1 MESFY
6 LGTSS
11 PTVKSSVGPQN
22 QPHKTGE
29 TDVKSQNSYTL
40 PLSAVRRS
48 FYAERGKLCYK
59 NLKRSLEKHEQTST
73 SDEAKQVLDVRRSNV
88 KGTLQENIASLE
100 MKIRL
105 SKSHH
110 LMSQVSTL
118 AVAKHILKHGPSVPT
133 TELCDIYKKTNGSS
147 SNRRMMSAE
156 LFGITSKHLNIMQ
169 LYIEGQAFICEN
181 TQSDFA
187 SILSFVHNQMKD
199 RKHLN
204 EHVTNTVGECFKEAL
219 NYMDSKRDRDTVIA
233 MIERLTSVK
242 FVARKLLNVQNKG
255 AVQGS
260 RDSFKENLCAFR
272 GIRKTS
278 QVVRNDMTNEQQR
291 KLAIRIANKR
301 KLKEIF
307 HIAPGRG
314 RKLKCEENPMLVPL
328 LEYAFMEAD
337 VIEGGGGVQ
346 SHPRLID
353 DTLYRTSDNVT
364 NMKQARQLVMAMSN
378 PDFNISLSC
387 CYNYTQN
394 YKKNTMQAKRHHDGR
409 EINAKISFHNPPRV
423 GVEKFVVNIHWS
435 SANINFIVD
444 DCEEN
449 KNNYMVDSKDAKS
462 IVPGDISPVQKPM
475 KTWKQRSGILPD
487 HDWEQGRSNAITPLA
502 YLFLESK
509 TLVTNEEVTIPLQN
523 AAASV
528 SVTRTGKAVY
538 LTYLSYYE
546 PETVFR
552 CMNEIFFLMVQPS
565 LDIFFGNPE
574 TGRLKENFVF
584 ISDNGPAEQPAS
596 PAVQMCLA
604 RLCKFLDLDKVIQ
617 VSFAEY
623 HSKRNFVERVHPQAN
638 KVLPAHGSFSS
649 HEKHP
654 DVRGPGTPE
663 HLENMEQMAAA
674 VNTCLKGASFGGRYI
689 DVYRGL
695 KENQW
700 IFHDDTQLKTFLSM
714 AEFSKEVSGMSYK
727 ARDTSL
733 LQMLHDVWDIE
744 TKFKGNYW
752 DDYAVVKGEE
762 SIRSSWCDKYTTVI
776 FRNGDDWRGD
786 PQQRM
791 HHQPLPD
798 YMRWLESGGELHYLP
813 YEARKSLTNGRW
825 DNIPGCFLPSHC
837 LDLAYV
843 LMPKPTGFLCFMFY
857 VLASEFSV
865 AMLAARE

>member
-1 MESFY
+1 MESFN

-59 NLKRSLEKHEQTST
+59 NFKRSLEKHEQTST

-100 MKIRL
+100 MKIHL

-118 AVAKHILKHGPSVPT
+118 AVAKHILKHGPLVPT

-233 MIERLTSVK
+233 MIECLTSVK

-272 GIRKTS
+272 DIRKTS
-278 QVVRNDMTNEQQR
+278 QVVRNDMTNEQQC

-301 KLKEIF
+301 KLKEIL

-337 VIEGGGGVQ
+337 IIEGGGGVQ

-435 SANINFIVD
+435 LANINFIVD

-487 HDWEQGRSNAITPLA
+487 HDWEQGRSNAITPMA
-502 YLFLESK
+502 HLFLESK

-565 LDIFFGNPE
+565 LD
-574 TGRLKENFVF
+574 
-584 ISDNGPAEQPAS
+584 
-596 PAVQMCLA
+596 M
-604 RLCKFLDLDKVIQ
+604 
-617 VSFAEY
+617 
-623 HSKRNFVERVHPQAN
+623 
-638 KVLPAHGSFSS
+638 FS
-649 HEKHP
+649 EIPK
-654 DVRGPGTPE
+654 
-663 HLENMEQMAAA
+663 LE
-674 VNTCLKGASFGGRYI
+674 G
-689 DVYRGL
+689 
-695 KENQW
+695 
-700 IFHDDTQLKTFLSM
+700 
-714 AEFSKEVSGMSYK
+714 
-727 ARDTSL
+727 
-733 LQMLHDVWDIE
+733 
-744 TKFKGNYW
+744 
-752 DDYAVVKGEE
+752 
-762 SIRSSWCDKYTTVI
+762 
-776 FRNGDDWRGD
+776 
-786 PQQRM
+786 
-791 HHQPLPD
+791 
-798 YMRWLESGGELHYLP
+798 
-813 YEARKSLTNGRW
+813 
-825 DNIPGCFLPSHC
+825 
-837 LDLAYV
+837 
-843 LMPKPTGFLCFMFY
+843 
-857 VLASEFSV
+857 
-865 AMLAARE
+865 